1 MVYLVYGSPCSGK
14 TTYIKEQLKSGD
26 IVCDVD
32 RLYSAISFNEE
43 HQTELYAQ
51 EVASELYKELL
62 NIIRDRKGNWKNAY
76 VVSLANTDERL
87 TIEKERINADECI
100 YIDTPYEVC
109 IERAK
114 ERPFYF
120 QWIIEEWF
128 ATKNLKGD
136 NDVERISR

>member
-14 TTYIKEQLKSGD
+14 TTYIKERLKSGD

-32 RLYSAISFNEE
+32 RLYSSVCFNEE

-51 EVASELYKELL
+51 EVASMLYSDLL
-62 NIIRDRKGNWKNAY
+62 GIIRDRKGNWKNAY

-87 TIEKERINADECI
+87 KAEMKRINADEAI
-100 YIDTPYEVC
+100 FIDTPYEVC
-109 IERAK
+109 MERAK

-120 QWIIEEWF
+120 QFLIQEWF
-128 ATKNLKGD
+128 ETEDLT
-136 NDVERISR
+136 

>member
-1 MVYLVYGSPCSGK
+1 MVYLIYGSPCSGK
-14 TTYIKEQLKSGD
+14 STYVKEHIKSGD

-51 EVASELYKELL
+51 EVASGLYKELIG
-62 NIIRDRKGNWKNAY
+62 IIRDRKGNWKNAY

-87 TIEKERINADECI
+87 KTEMERINADEAI
-100 YIDTPYEVC
+100 FIDAPYEVC
-109 IERAK
+109 MERAK

-120 QWIIEEWF
+120 EWLIQEWF
-128 ATKNLKGD
+128 ETKDLT
-136 NDVERISR
+136 

>member
-14 TTYIKEQLKSGD
+14 TTYIKEHLKSGD

-51 EVASELYKELL
+51 EVASMLYSDLL
-62 NIIRDRKGNWKNAY
+62 GIIRDRKGNWKNAY

-87 TIEKERINADECI
+87 KAEMKRINADKAI
-100 YIDTPYEVC
+100 FIDTPYEVC
-109 IERAK
+109 MERAK

-120 QWIIEEWF
+120 QFLIQEWF
-128 ATKNLKGD
+128 ETRDL
-136 NDVERISR
+136 

>member
-14 TTYIKEQLKSGD
+14 TTYIKEHIKNGD

-32 RLYSAISFNEE
+32 RIYSALCFNEE

-51 EVASELYKELL
+51 EVASKLNDTLL
-62 NIIRDRKGNWKNAY
+62 DIIRDREGHWKNAY
-76 VVSLANTDERL
+76 VVSLANTKEKLDKAIERV
-87 TIEKERINADECI
+87 KADEAI
-100 YIDTPYEVC
+100 YIDTPFEVC
-109 IERAK
+109 IGRAK

-128 ATKNLKGD
+128 ETRKL
-136 NDVERISR
+136 

>member
-1 MVYLVYGSPCSGK
+1 MVYIVYGSPCSGK
-14 TTYIKEQLKSGD
+14 TTYIKEHIKSGD

-51 EVASELYKELL
+51 EVASGLYKELIG
-62 NIIRDRKGNWKNAY
+62 IIRDRKGNWKNAY

-87 TIEKERINADECI
+87 KTEMERTNADEAI
-100 YIDTPYEVC
+100 FIDTPYEVC
-109 IERAK
+109 MERAK

-120 QWIIEEWF
+120 QWLIQEWF
-128 ATKNLKGD
+128 ETKELT
-136 NDVERISR
+136 

>member
-14 TTYIKEQLKSGD
+14 TTYVKEHIKSGD

-51 EVASELYKELL
+51 EVASGLYKELIG
-62 NIIRDRKGNWKNAY
+62 IIRDRKGNWKNAY

-87 TIEKERINADECI
+87 KAEMERVNADEAI
-100 YIDTPYEVC
+100 FIDTPYDTC
-109 IERAK
+109 MERAK

-120 QWIIEEWF
+120 QFLIQEWF
-128 ATKNLKGD
+128 ETRDL
-136 NDVERISR
+136 

>member
-1 MVYLVYGSPCSGK
+1 MVFLIYGSPCSGK
-14 TTYIKEQLKSGD
+14 STYIKERKRDGD

-51 EVASELYKELL
+51 EVASELYKEML

-76 VVSLANTDERL
+76 VVSLANT
-87 TIEKERINADECI
+87 KEQVQKAKDQINADECI
-100 YIDTPYEVC
+100 FIDTPYEVC
-109 IERAK
+109 MERAK

-120 QWIIEEWF
+120 QWIIQEWF
-128 ATKNLKGD
+128 ETRDL
-136 NDVERISR
+136 